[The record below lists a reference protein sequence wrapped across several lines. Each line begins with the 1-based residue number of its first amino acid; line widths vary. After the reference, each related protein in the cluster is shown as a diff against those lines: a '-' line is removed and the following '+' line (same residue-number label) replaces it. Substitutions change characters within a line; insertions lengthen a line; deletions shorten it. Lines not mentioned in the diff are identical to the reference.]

1 MIHYLV
7 TAQHRYTAD
16 WFLRCE
22 PSMAGSLVV
31 LPYDEAIRARTLP
44 AGTYV
49 FSDLERLAR
58 DSLRAAVGLWDRL
71 RQLGGTTLLND
82 PSCVPSRYEL
92 VRALHARGI
101 NEFNAY
107 PLADVLSQDDP
118 TGRSGASPPPA
129 QPRFPVFVR
138 EGREHTKS
146 LTSLLRSWEEVR
158 VAAAE
163 LGAKH
168 RLEDLLLVEW
178 CDTSDAEGVFRKYG
192 AFVIGDTIVPRALMC
207 ARQWVVQDYELLD
220 ERYMQEARE
229 YLAANPHAEFL
240 RRVARENGIDY
251 GRFDYAF
258 LDGRP
263 QIWEINTNPC
273 VIVPPGEEEIGYELH
288 RVPMQRIAAALKELD
303 ARSPRNLHHAD
314 GERGGFLAKAAWS
327 SGPRKRA
334 GNLLRRLRRNA
345 ARRRGRFPAA

>member
-1 MIHYLV
+1 
-7 TAQHRYTAD
+7 
-16 WFLRCE
+16 
-22 PSMAGSLVV
+22 MAGSLAV
-31 LPYDEAIRARTLP
+31 LPYDEAIRAPALP

-49 FSDLERLAR
+49 FSDLERLAG

-71 RQLGGTTLLND
+71 RQLRGTTLLND
-82 PSCVPSRYEL
+82 PSRVPSRYEL

-107 PLADVLSQDDP
+107 PLADVLSQDQA
-118 TGRSGASPPPA
+118 TEGSAH
-129 QPRFPVFVR
+129 PRFPVFVR
-138 EGREHTKS
+138 EAREHTKS
-146 LTSLLRSWEEVR
+146 LTGLLGSREELGA
-158 VAAAE
+158 AAAE

-251 GRFDYAF
+251 GRFDYAL

-273 VIVPPGEEEIGYELH
+273 VIVPPGEDEIGYELH
-288 RVPMQRIAAALKELD
+288 RVPMQQVAAAMKELD
-303 ARSPRNLHHAD
+303 ARSPRDRHHAG
-314 GERGGFLAKAAWS
+314 GERGGFLAKGAPS
-327 SGPRKRA
+327 FGPRKRA
-334 GNLLRRLRRNA
+334 GNLLRRVRRNA